1 MSEIV
6 LSISILV
13 SGREETTIRCLD
25 SLKELRDEVACELI
39 LVDTGCSPKLWEQ
52 VKGYGDQLLSFSWCN
67 DFAKARNVG
76 LEAAK
81 GEWFMFLD
89 DDEWFEDTRDIIRF
103 FQSKE
108 YLSFDQAVYKVR
120 NYGDREG
127 KTFSD
132 DWVSRVIKREE
143 DTHFEGRVHESLVPA
158 KGHCKQLQSF
168 VHHYG
173 YVFDTDEERLSH
185 YERNVSILEALLKEE
200 PDDMRWRLQL
210 LQEYES
216 LRDGEKLKRMGE
228 DSLQLIQE
236 IDQSFVNQCRG
247 AFSLGVLK
255 GDMILEA
262 YGDVMKAA
270 HRFLEDGRHTNR
282 SLAAVSYYGAN
293 AAEHLQEWEELLFFS
308 KGYAAYYEA
317 EIGRERDEQQRII
330 EESIIFVK
338 DVVSSSV
345 YEEMILLW
353 GRALV
358 CLERQEEFPIGK
370 TELILGALRRFADGN
385 GEFLLLPED
394 IRFLAEGGILPVGE
408 VFARLPLSQWM
419 AMVFALEARNN
430 VEDWEKAKHV
440 ADIGRLEEDIR
451 YLYFDMHYSIALLGE
466 TEDTDAYDVL
476 RECLLY
482 FTNTHLQYID
492 TVYTDA
498 ALRDGM
504 ELLEDSA
511 KAAVHCCSFFDYE
524 EQKDW
529 NGMLEALGKAAKV
542 FPKMGTFVKR
552 FAVQIG
558 AQQEHLAKQAKEAND
573 ELQAMAQEVKQQI
586 RYLMDAGMYSEA
598 LNVLKQVRQ
607 LLPKDREL
615 KKLEQDCEKQV

>member
-52 VKGYGDQLLSFSWCN
+52 VKGYGDKLLSFSWCN

-108 YLSFDQAVYKVR
+108 YLSYDQAVYKVR

-132 DWVSRVIKREE
+132 DWVSRMIKREE

-173 YVFDTDEERLSH
+173 YVFDTDEERLAH

-216 LRDGEKLKRMGE
+216 LRDGENLKRMGE

-236 IDQSFVNQCRG
+236 IEQSFVNQCRG

-255 GDMILEA
+255 GDMIREA
-262 YGDVMKAA
+262 YGDVMNAA
-270 HRFLEDGRHTNR
+270 HRFWEDGRHTNR
-282 SLAAVSYYGAN
+282 SLAAISYYGAK
-293 AAEHLQEWEELLFFS
+293 AAEQLQEWEEVLFFS

-317 EIGRERDEQQRII
+317 EIGRARDEQQRII

-385 GEFLLLPED
+385 GEFLFLPKD
-394 IRFLAEGGILPVGE
+394 ICFLAEGGILPVGE
-408 VFARLPLSQWM
+408 VFVRLPLSQWM

-440 ADIGRLEEDIR
+440 ADIGRREEDIR
-451 YLYFDMHYSIALLGE
+451 YLYFDMHYSIAQLGE

-511 KAAVHCCSFFDYE
+511 KAAIHCCSFFDYE